1 MTKKVTSPKKPTTG
15 TVNKPSSSVKLTPK
29 KSTVDVSKPTSTKS
43 ATVAIA
49 AKPVESKA
57 VLKKGELV
65 DRVVE
70 QTGVKKR
77 DAKTS
82 VEAALA
88 VLADA
93 LKSDTDLNLPPMGKV
108 RLVKSKEVGD
118 GAKVL
123 TLKLRTMK
131 LKASTEES

>member
-1 MTKKVTSPKKPTTG
+1 M
-15 TVNKPSSSVKLTPK
+15 
-29 KSTVDVSKPTSTKS
+29 
-43 ATVAIA
+43 
-49 AKPVESKA
+49 
-57 VLKKGELV
+57 
-65 DRVVE
+65 
-70 QTGVKKR
+70 
-77 DAKTS
+77 
-82 VEAALA
+82 EAALA

-131 LKASTEES
+131 SKASTEES